1 MKRITIYDQYQISVH
16 VRSIPGGEHAGGMV
30 RFCLNGIPRLTNSWP
45 NRYTVIGFRGR
56 VSRRSRSIQLTIARG
71 NSRPAVKVRESGD
84 RLNRCNSG
92 TDGTVRMGENHSQ
105 ARCALKRSLKP
116 CLWSSDIAPR
126 RAGRLDMLD
135 RVSQCRVPTASM
147 RSPRPGGSH
156 DH

>member
-1 MKRITIYDQYQISVH
+1 MKCITIYDQYQISVH

-30 RFCLNGIPRLTNSWP
+30 CFSLNGMPRLTNSWL

-56 VSRRSRSIQLTIARG
+56 VSRRGRSIQLTIARG

-105 ARCALKRSLKP
+105 ARCALKRSLRAVPLEFGHCSPP
-116 CLWSSDIAPR
+116 CGAPWHARSCIAVQGAHGIDEIAPAR
-126 RAGRLDMLD
+126 
-135 RVSQCRVPTASM
+135 RVS
-147 RSPRPGGSH
+147 
-156 DH
+156 